1 MQLNRAPG
9 LSCYREGTKY
19 GYLARER
26 RRRPCGSGHCAMAS
40 PARSIQPS
48 GTALYTAARS
58 APLTQDSCGGG
69 KAAWLD
75 NGRTR
80 CQPSAYMD
88 APFAKHSFDD
98 GEKVKIACIHPVFRA
113 AIAADPDGIR
123 RPVPDQ
129 CFEL

>member
-1 MQLNRAPG
+1 MLCAD
-9 LSCYREGTKY
+9 CVAI
-19 GYLARER
+19 LARR
-26 RRRPCGSGHCAMAS
+26 N
-40 PARSIQPS
+40 
-48 GTALYTAARS
+48 
-58 APLTQDSCGGG
+58 LTV
-69 KAAWLD
+69 
-75 NGRTR
+75 GRAFFLGL
-80 CQPSAYMD
+80 SAYMD